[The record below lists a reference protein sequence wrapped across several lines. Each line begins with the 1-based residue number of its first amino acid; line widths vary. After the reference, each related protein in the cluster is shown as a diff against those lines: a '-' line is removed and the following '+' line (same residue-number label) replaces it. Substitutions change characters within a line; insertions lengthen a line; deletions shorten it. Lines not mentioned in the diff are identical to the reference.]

1 MPGDTYGSL
10 KKLLNERS
18 DIGLSLSHS
27 SAYCFDSESFRY
39 LAAFKQ
45 GVIMENKPDF
55 DNSWNKSREEA
66 ERMLKYFRTK
76 EPHPVKSTLSL
87 NGTRTLI
94 TKLTKPMAEIS
105 KQISANIAAMED
117 DVRLLQDARLTGDKL
132 RQKLRPEMTLL
143 RLKATTDP
151 RTVCSGEGCMV
162 QKDDGTGKSIM
173 IIDYPHPCHA
183 PCGLDNVPVDVLA
196 YPDLAYCAAFSG
208 NENCQRCSHHWTL
221 HKHYVYELEI
231 YKARITDTTI
241 EQQMKQHATDITLRE
256 TAIKN
261 RKQLMVEW
269 RAEHEKIRDAAA
281 KFGLWMKANS
291 ILPINDATLAYLDI
305 LIKDEQAKVD
315 AGGLGNK
322 KVLADLE
329 EDKRKHEELVAVLE
343 ASMKDTGKKEPIKQD
358 EVEQIVNSLYN
369 LKHFGKSLEE
379 LQIGIAQAHEM
390 TNRELPHRV
399 SHRHMSRGNH
409 TRSSSS
415 HRPTQ
420 YQSHGNPQPGQHH
433 MNNGHLHLSQASMG
447 PAKLQRPQSANPG
460 FASGTMR
467 GNSRPAPGGLQPMP
481 GSFMVEVPS
490 QGTGSSSLM
499 RGKSQ
504 KQKGFGIS
512 SFLSF

>member
-467 GNSRPAPGGLQPMP
+467 EDSLPAPGGLQPMP